1 MDINTQMAG
10 PSHFLKSAAG
20 VRCRGGGGGGGE
32 GGGTVWPPLGAG
44 IVLDM
49 RSSPAPAASRSVS
62 CTAAPHTPRHELWI
76 LGFENRRCGLRS
88 PGMAPKADA
97 EQVHQIRRDVLTKL
111 RSESPTVEAD
121 LVTQDANIQRFYRAT
136 GGNLTNTVKR
146 LVATA
151 KWRLETKPTCMDCPS
166 CLKDPMSH
174 YMHL

>member
-1 MDINTQMAG
+1 
-10 PSHFLKSAAG
+10 
-20 VRCRGGGGGGGE
+20 
-32 GGGTVWPPLGAG
+32 
-44 IVLDM
+44 
-49 RSSPAPAASRSVS
+49 
-62 CTAAPHTPRHELWI
+62 
-76 LGFENRRCGLRS
+76 
-88 PGMAPKADA
+88 MAPKADA

-151 KWRLETKPTCMDCPS
+151 KWRLETKPSCMDCSS